1 MPETEPELLSL
12 SLKLWHP
19 GCWTTEV
26 TTATGASVLGH
37 GSVVSDT
44 GVWER
49 CTLTGQSP
57 EHVEQAVAVARE
69 SSRIG
74 GLEPLGDRP
83 GPCERSGSAVDTYA
97 QDVVIEYDYSE
108 GIGPALSARGFV
120 LDGVSRMEG
129 GTETWPLL
137 VHGCRSR
144 LQDVLDGIRSQQDA
158 TISVERVECAGAGR
172 RETPVEARLDELTT
186 RGPRRRA
193 SSIRPPAT
201 ESHPLPGK
209 DAAPGRRF
217 LPSGPGPADSAGRER
232 GTGGD
237 IPRSVTD
244 PPAGPLFRRAPP

>member
-1 MPETEPELLSL
+1 MNMPETEPELLSL

-83 GPCERSGSAVDTYA
+83 APCERSGSAVDTYA

-120 LDGVSRMEG
+120 LDGVSRMED

-144 LQDVLDGIRSQQDA
+144 LQDVLDGIRRRQDA

-172 RETPVEARLDELTT
+172 RETPVEARLDELTA
-186 RGPRRRA
+186 RQREVFELA
-193 SSIRPPAT
+193 
-201 ESHPLPGK
+201 
-209 DAAPGRRF
+209 
-217 LPSGPGPADSAGRER
+217 RER
-232 GTGGD
+232 GYYEW
-237 IPRSVTD
+237 PRGTSVADLADELGVSEPTV
-244 PPAGPLFRRAPP
+244 LEHQVRENSN